1 MIATVRPFELAL
13 TSPLQT
19 ARGTIDTREG
29 FLFDVF
35 DDPMG
40 LGEATPIPP
49 FTEDRTASHDA
60 LQEAATAYTDHG
72 WREAFEAV
80 SGPENGRLR
89 FPAARHAVSLAYL
102 EQRARQA
109 YQPLYRHLGR
119 AEAAGTVP
127 VNATIG
133 DHPADETASR
143 AEDAV
148 EEGFPAVKIKVGNR
162 AVAEDADRVRAV
174 RSAVPEDID
183 VRVDAN
189 GAWTQATAGKFVD
202 QTADLALDYV
212 EQPLDPDDLSGH
224 RELRGSGV
232 DIALDESIAIQT
244 LDAVMAADAA
254 DVYVVKP
261 MAVGGVDVA
270 RGAAVHLRKR
280 DHRVIFSSTID
291 SVVARTGAVHAAAS
305 LPDVPP
311 SGLAT
316 ADFLEED
323 LAEDPAPV
331 ADGEIALS
339 DAPGL
344 GIQDVDI

>member
-19 ARGTIDTREG
+19 ARGTMETREG

-49 FTEDRTASHDA
+49 FTEARSACHDA

-72 WREAFEAV
+72 WRAAFRVV
-80 SGPENGRLR
+80 SATNSGRLR

-109 YQPLYRHLGR
+109 YQPLYRHLG
-119 AEAAGTVP
+119 GTDASGRVP

-133 DHPADETASR
+133 DHPAAETAEQV
-143 AEDAV
+143 AEAV
-148 EEGFPAVKIKVGNR
+148 EDGFSAVKIKVGNR
-162 AVAEDADRVRAV
+162 PVSEDVERIRAV
-174 RSAVPEDID
+174 HVDLPPDTAI
-183 VRVDAN
+183 RVDAN
-189 GAWTQATAGKFVD
+189 GAWDLETARTFID
-202 QTADLALDYV
+202 RTADLNLDYV
-212 EQPLDPDDLSGH
+212 EQPLDPDALSGH
-224 RELRGSGV
+224 NRLRGHGV
-232 DIALDESIAIQT
+232 DIALDESIATQT
-244 LDAVMAADAA
+244 LDAVVAAEAA

-261 MAVGGVDVA
+261 MAVGGIDVA
-270 RGAAVHLRKR
+270 RGAAVHLAKR

-291 SVVARTGAVHAAAS
+291 SVVARTGAIHAAGS
-305 LPDVPP
+305 LPSVPP
-311 SGLAT
+311 AGLAT
-316 ADFLEED
+316 GCFLEAD
-323 LAEDPAPV
+323 LAEDPTPV
-331 ADGEIALS
+331 SDGEIS
-339 DAPGL
+339 IPDTPGL